1 MIDAVKYFII
11 YLIISTVV
19 SIAVLILGYV
29 VCAIVGQPL
38 LGIEEMLDQ
47 PWILSISLLLTN
59 LLVVFIFWK
68 RNMLVWD
75 LTTVT
80 LTAKVSH
87 PRNYTSG

>member
-1 MIDAVKYFII
+1 MLDALKYFAI
-11 YLIISTVV
+11 YLIVNTVA
-19 SIAVLILGYV
+19 SIAVLIFGIV
-29 VCAIVGQPL
+29 VFAIMGQPL

-59 LLVVFIFWK
+59 L
-68 RNMLVWD
+68 
-75 LTTVT
+75 TTVT